1 LKKKPPSHYSKGRFK
16 RLTWEEFIAR
26 KELLPIDTH
35 LFTDRD
41 GNLMVDRILRYE
53 NLREEL
59 QQVLGKPDF
68 KIYLD
73 ALPNR
78 HKFTRTFKIDPSEA
92 EVERI
97 YEAFAESNR
106 YTGYN
111 IEDYRGGGAR

>member
-1 LKKKPPSHYSKGRFK
+1 
-16 RLTWEEFIAR
+16 
-26 KELLPIDTH
+26 
-35 LFTDRD
+35 
-41 GNLMVDRILRYE
+41 MVDRILRYE